1 MTDTAD
7 TTDTEIAVD
16 TEAPAVD
23 AEAPA
28 DDAEAPAA
36 AASKGSFPKVTKRDE
51 ESSITHYSPKPHVEV
66 DPSTRHNN

>member
-16 TEAPAVD
+16 AEAPAVD

-28 DDAEAPAA
+28 AS
-36 AASKGSFPKVTKRDE
+36 ASKGNFPKVTKRDE
-51 ESSITHYSPKPHVEV
+51 ESSIIHYSPKPHVEV
-66 DPSTRHNN
+66 DPSTRHKS